1 MEFKVWLNWMK
12 KKKDLFFFSFH
23 VIHWKDFPFLLIKI
37 NCYLPSGISLSHLPK
52 SHTLVGEVFIIWQKL
67 VNFGEFWLV
76 TLSCCCLV
84 NGEKVVKSHT
94 HPPCVFQKDF
104 SEVCIK
110 KKIPCEGLDGR
121 DLNVCQNNLSWCLV
135 SQLVLKS
142 NRSCWNMDQAANSEN
157 ILQCSKYDF
166 SPQQVLGWYLCFSRW
181 EPVIQLPL
189 YRPVVATAVVLLA
202 GRLCGL
208 AHARF
213 PPGAC
218 KQWQRDVT

>member
-1 MEFKVWLNWMK
+1 
-12 KKKDLFFFSFH
+12 
-23 VIHWKDFPFLLIKI
+23 
-37 NCYLPSGISLSHLPK
+37 
-52 SHTLVGEVFIIWQKL
+52 
-67 VNFGEFWLV
+67 
-76 TLSCCCLV
+76 
-84 NGEKVVKSHT
+84 
-94 HPPCVFQKDF
+94 
-104 SEVCIK
+104 
-110 KKIPCEGLDGR
+110 
-121 DLNVCQNNLSWCLV
+121 
-135 SQLVLKS
+135 
-142 NRSCWNMDQAANSEN
+142 MDQATNSEN

-218 KQWQRDVT
+218 KQWRDVTYNWFLPWKICFIVPKFTQRKWMWNTRDLTQTWHCLEGLEVDLPWPPLLVLGIQPSFSYGRAIPYVISVPSSCLSWQLLPVSLLTLLAN